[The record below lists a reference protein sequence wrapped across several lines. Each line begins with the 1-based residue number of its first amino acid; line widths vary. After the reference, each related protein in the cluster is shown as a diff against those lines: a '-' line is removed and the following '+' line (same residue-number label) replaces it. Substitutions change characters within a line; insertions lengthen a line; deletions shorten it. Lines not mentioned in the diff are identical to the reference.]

1 MCEWQ
6 NLLRMALSLSL
17 TVVASGVTLGGAL
30 AGLVVGSTA

>member
-1 MCEWQ
+1 MCE
-6 NLLRMALSLSL
+6 RMVISCLPLDLSL